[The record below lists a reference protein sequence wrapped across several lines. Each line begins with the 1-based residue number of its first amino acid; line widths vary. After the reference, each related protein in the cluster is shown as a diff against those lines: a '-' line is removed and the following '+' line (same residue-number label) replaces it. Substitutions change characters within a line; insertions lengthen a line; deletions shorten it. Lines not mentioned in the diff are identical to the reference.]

1 MKTILWQIARAPMLF
16 LALALLGGPGCD
28 ETDDNVDSG
37 QIGRYFDENPYVSDE
52 RTEGARYLR
61 LTPASVDISYVGEV
75 VRFQVD
81 GGTGPYYWE
90 VADGAAGSIS
100 PSRPNE
106 ALYTVREIA
115 PNNVMVFDVAGR
127 SGVAAINGGL
137 EPTPPTPLAAS
148 ATPST
153 LAEDGNSAVLTAT
166 GGSPP
171 YHWTL
176 GDVALGS
183 LDADTGASV
192 AYTRNRWGDNS
203 VRVTDSAGDSV
214 TVVIQQP

>member
-1 MKTILWQIARAPMLF
+1 MKTCLWRFVGAPMLV
-16 LALALLGGPGCD
+16 LALALLAGPGCLP
-28 ETDDNVDSG
+28 DDKADSG
-37 QIGRYFDENPYVSDE
+37 KIGDYFDENPYVSGE
-52 RTEGARYLR
+52 RTEGYRYLR
-61 LTPASVDISYVGEV
+61 LTPASVEISYVGEV

-81 GGTGPYYWE
+81 GGTSPYEWE
-90 VADGAAGSIS
+90 VADEAAGSIS

-106 ALYTVREIA
+106 ALYTVQTVA

-137 EPTPPTPLAAS
+137 EPTPLSAS
-148 ATPST
+148 AEPST
-153 LAEDGNSAVLTAT
+153 LAGDGDIAALTAT

-176 GDVALGS
+176 DDYARGS
-183 LDADTGASV
+183 LDSDTGASV

-203 VRVTDSAGDSV
+203 VRVTDSAGNSV